1 MTEGKKFNAWI
12 PNFGAKGW
20 GITLTCFVFF
30 IFYTFWN
37 SVTNT
42 LFGMFTEQYGW
53 QQTDMSYVIT
63 IAGWISL
70 LAVVLFGALGRK
82 IGAKMVSVIGLV
94 GSAVGF
100 IILAN
105 MTSFGMFAAGVI
117 VFYFCMVAYAT
128 IGVGM
133 LGSSWFPRTKG
144 AFMGIATIGMTF
156 CSAALNP
163 IILGF
168 VGAGLG
174 VSGFFWACA
183 VVLIVMAA
191 VVLLF
196 VKNNP
201 EEAGAYPDN
210 DKSIGREELDVEFK
224 AAMEYKKT
232 SPWTTVKVLKTPQT
246 WLIGLG
252 TGIPMMVGA
261 GVIALLVPT
270 LAAYGQDPMFGVVL
284 LSSMWPIGLLGHY
297 LIGVLDQKIGT
308 KKTTL
313 TVICILG
320 LGGLLCFLGG
330 TNAMVCG
337 VATGMFMFGLSGAAN
352 VCMSMTTSIFGRAD
366 FEVAYTP
373 IQVIFNVLNFAGVS
387 VMSTVAAIFG
397 PTTVMLA
404 VFLMCIVAFA
414 IAFAIPYR
422 QIASK
427 IRGDEEVAYA
437 APAK

>member
-1 MTEGKKFNAWI
+1 MAENKKFNAWL

-20 GITLTCFVFF
+20 GITIACF
-30 IFYTFWN
+30 IFFYFYSFWN
-37 SVTNT
+37 AATNT
-42 LFGMFTEQYGW
+42 LFGLFNEMYGW

-70 LAVVLFGALGRK
+70 IAVVLFGTLGRK

-94 GSAVGF
+94 GSAIGF
-100 IILAN
+100 GVLACAR
-105 MTSFGMFAAGVI
+105 TFEVFAAGVVI
-117 VFYFCMVAYAT
+117 FNFSMVAYAT
-128 IGVGM
+128 IGVGL

-144 AFMGIATIGMTF
+144 AFMGIATMGMTIS
-156 CSAALNP
+156 SATLNP

-168 VGAGLG
+168 AGTAFG
-174 VSGFFWACA
+174 ISGFFWA
-183 VVLIVMAA
+183 MAA
-191 VVLLF
+191 IVAIAAAAVSLF

-210 DKSIGREELDVEFK
+210 DQSVSREELEAEFK
-224 AAMEYKKT
+224 ASLEYKKT
-232 SPWTTVKVLKTPQT
+232 SPWTTARVLKTPQT

-252 TGIPMMVGA
+252 TGLPMMVGA
-261 GVIALLVPT
+261 GTIALLVPT
-270 LAAYGQDPMFGVVL
+270 LASYGQDPMFGVVL

-313 TVICILG
+313 VVICVLG
-320 LGGLLCFLGG
+320 IGGLLVKLGG
-330 TNAMVCG
+330 ASSVVCA

-352 VCMSMTTSIFGRAD
+352 VCMSLTASIYGRAD

-387 VMSTVAAIFG
+387 VMSTVSAVAG
-397 PTTVMLA
+397 PQNVMLA
-404 VFLMCIVAFA
+404 VFVICLVALA
-414 IAFAIPYR
+414 PVIALPYK
-422 QIASK
+422 QIASN
-427 IRGDEEVAYA
+427 IRGE
-437 APAK
+437 

>member
-1 MTEGKKFNAWI
+1 MAGEKKFNAWI

-42 LFGMFTEQYGW
+42 LFGMFSEQYGW
-53 QQTDMSYVIT
+53 QQTDMSFVIT

-70 LAVVLFGALGRK
+70 IAVVLFGTLGRK
-82 IGAKMVSVIGLV
+82 IGAKNVSIIGLV
-94 GSAVGF
+94 GSAIGF
-100 IILAN
+100 ILLAN
-105 MTSFGMFAAGVI
+105 MTSFAMFAAGVI
-117 VFYFCMVAYAT
+117 IFYFCMVAYAT

-144 AFMGIATIGMTF
+144 AFMGIATIGTTF
-156 CSAALNP
+156 ASAALNP

-183 VVLIVMAA
+183 ILLLVMA
-191 VVLLF
+191 VVVFFF

-210 DKSIGREELDVEFK
+210 DKSISREELEAEFK
-224 AAMEYKKT
+224 EAEEYKKT
-232 SPWTTVKVLKTPQT
+232 SEWTTAKVLKTPQT

-252 TGIPMMVGA
+252 TGLPMMVGA

-270 LAAYGQDPMFGVVL
+270 LIFFGQDPMFGIVL

-297 LIGVLDQKIGT
+297 LIGVIDHKIGT
-308 KKTTL
+308 KKTAL
-313 TVICILG
+313 VVITILG
-320 LGGLLCFLGG
+320 LGGLLIFVGG
-330 TNAMVCG
+330 THSVVCAI
-337 VATGMFMFGLSGAAN
+337 ATGMFMFGLSGSMN
-352 VCMSMTTSIFGRAD
+352 VCTSLTVSIFGRAD

-373 IQVIFNVLNFAGVS
+373 IQVMFNVFNFAGVS
-387 VMSTVAAIFG
+387 VMSLVSAVFG
-397 PTTVMLA
+397 GTYVMLA
-404 VFLMCIVAFA
+404 VFVFCV
-414 IAFAIPYR
+414 IAFGIMMALPYR

-427 IRGDEEVAYA
+427 IRGDEEVANA
-437 APAK
+437 QK

>member
-210 DKSIGREELDVEFK
+210 DKSI
-224 AAMEYKKT
+224 AAR
-232 SPWTTVKVLKTPQT
+232 
-246 WLIGLG
+246 
-252 TGIPMMVGA
+252 
-261 GVIALLVPT
+261 
-270 LAAYGQDPMFGVVL
+270 
-284 LSSMWPIGLLGHY
+284 SSMPSSRPPWNTRRRVP
-297 LIGVLDQKIGT
+297 
-308 KKTTL
+308 
-313 TVICILG
+313 
-320 LGGLLCFLGG
+320 
-330 TNAMVCG
+330 
-337 VATGMFMFGLSGAAN
+337 
-352 VCMSMTTSIFGRAD
+352 
-366 FEVAYTP
+366 
-373 IQVIFNVLNFAGVS
+373 
-387 VMSTVAAIFG
+387 G
-397 PTTVMLA
+397 P
-404 VFLMCIVAFA
+404 
-414 IAFAIPYR
+414 P
-422 QIASK
+422 
-427 IRGDEEVAYA
+427 
-437 APAK
+437 